1 MDTTATRARRI
12 WDLPLLLQVPKLKTT
27 QRGHA
32 AFWELPLLLQVPKLK
47 TTPILYSTNHQQH
60 LSGHIFLLSFPNR
73 GVHLIVLQAALF
85 TVSAR
90 RG

>member
-32 AFWELPLLLQVPKLK
+32 AFWELPLLIQVPKLK

-73 GVHLIVLQAALF
+73 GVHWLWIVVPVAQSGAH
-85 TVSAR
+85 